1 MKFVLID
8 TGNCAAWGV
17 SKYSKKGRNNI
28 ADCVVELDAE
38 RAEESPQVFT
48 RTHMYFIV
56 TGRGL
61 SSDKLT
67 RAIILSAEKYCS
79 TSTMMANITDV
90 TDDFEVDYSV

>member
-1 MKFVLID
+1 
-8 TGNCAAWGV
+8 
-17 SKYSKKGRNNI
+17 
-28 ADCVVELDAE
+28 
-38 RAEESPQVFT
+38 
-48 RTHMYFIV
+48 MYFIV

-90 TDDFEVDYSV
+90 TDDFEVNDSV